1 MKPSTS
7 PVNLLLIC
15 TDHWPG
21 PLLGCVGHPAVQ
33 TPTLDYLARTGIR
46 FDRFYSTCPVCIP
59 ARRSMMTGLTH
70 KTHGDRVYSDRMPM
84 PPVTTLA
91 QAFRN
96 QGYQAYAVGKLH
108 VHPQRSRIGFD
119 DVILM
124 EEGRYEFGGPDD
136 YQIWLGSEGHAGEEF
151 LHGMGNNTYY
161 TRTWHLPEAAHP
173 TAWTTQQM
181 AAQIKRRDPDRPA
194 FWYCSYVFPHPP
206 LVPLGEFWQMYEDI
220 DIPEPLSDGWDRD
233 HEVFQAMADHASLYT
248 PTEIRRARR
257 AFYAQCTHIDYQLRV
272 LIGTLREEKLLD
284 STIIAFT
291 SDHGDMLFDHGIV
304 GKRCFY
310 EGSACVP
317 FLLSGKP
324 LEPYQGMTDHRLAAS
339 EDLMPTLL
347 GLCGLPIPGTVEGL
361 DLSIPEN
368 RREYLYGEIGEEDD
382 AKTTRMICDEQ
393 YKLIYYPYGNVSQL
407 FDIKADPAE
416 QNDLAAQPSYSD
428 IRKQLEA
435 RLVSCLYGSD
445 LAWTADGRLIGLPS
459 AMHRHMPNY
468 GLFSQR
474 GWHWPPPQ

>member
-1 MKPSTS
+1 MKPSSS

-21 PLLGCVGHPAVQ
+21 GLLGCAGHPAIQ

-46 FDRFYSTCPVCIP
+46 FNRFYSTCPVCIP

-70 KTHGDRVYSDRMPM
+70 RSHGDRVYSDRLPM

-124 EEGRYEFGGPDD
+124 EEGRYEFGNVDD
-136 YQIWLGSEGHAGEEF
+136 YQTWLGLQGYAGEEF

-161 TRTWHLPEAAHP
+161 TRTWHLPEHTHP
-173 TAWTTQQM
+173 TVWTTQQM
-181 AAQIKRRDPDRPA
+181 AAQIKRRDPGRPA

-206 LVPLGEFWQMYEDI
+206 LVPLREFWEMYEDAE
-220 DIPEPLSDGWDRD
+220 IPDPLSDCWNRD
-233 HEVFQAMADHASLYT
+233 SDIHRAMADHASLYT
-248 PTEIRRARR
+248 PKEIRRARR
-257 AFYAQCTHIDYQLRV
+257 AFYAQCTHIDYQIRV
-272 LIGTLREEKLLD
+272 LIGTLREEGLLD
-284 STIIAFT
+284 NTVIAFT

-310 EGSACVP
+310 EGSARVP

-324 LEPYQGMTDHRLAAS
+324 LEQYQGTADCRLAAS

-347 GLCGLPIPGTVEGL
+347 GLCGIPVPDTVEGCN
-361 DLSIPEN
+361 LSVPETH
-368 RREYLYGEIGEEDD
+368 REYLYGEIGEGQDT
-382 AKTTRMICDEQ
+382 KTTRMVRDDR

-407 FDIKADPAE
+407 FDLKDDPTE
-416 QNDLAAQPSYSD
+416 QQDLAALPEYASV
-428 IRKQLEA
+428 RTRLEA
-435 RLVSCLYGSD
+435 HLISCLYGTD
-445 LAWTADGRLIGLPS
+445 LTWVTGGKLAGLP
-459 AMHRHMPNY
+459 AAPYRHVPNY

-474 GWHWPPPQ
+474 GWHWPPP